1 MIIFLAST
9 LVSFIGS
16 LQLGPVNL
24 FVINATLN
32 DSKKSSFYI
41 AFGGCIP
48 EFIYCS
54 IAIFSYNFLQL
65 NECFFF
71 LFNFS
76 FLTILLII
84 GLIFFF
90 KKNEETF
97 PKQKSLG
104 NTKPILLFLKGFS
117 LAALNPQLLPFW
129 IYVQLQFNSVKPL
142 RIISNLNKISFVIG
156 AGIGS
161 LLLLVCFIFAV
172 TKYKETFLKYLN
184 NKHYYKVLSLL
195 FLILASH
202 QIWLLF
208 LKEDH

>member
-1 MIIFLAST
+1 
-9 LVSFIGS
+9 
-16 LQLGPVNL
+16 
-24 FVINATLN
+24 
-32 DSKKSSFYI
+32 
-41 AFGGCIP
+41 
-48 EFIYCS
+48 
-54 IAIFSYNFLQL
+54 
-65 NECFFF
+65 
-71 LFNFS
+71 
-76 FLTILLII
+76 
-84 GLIFFF
+84 
-90 KKNEETF
+90 
-97 PKQKSLG
+97 
-104 NTKPILLFLKGFS
+104 LFLKGFS